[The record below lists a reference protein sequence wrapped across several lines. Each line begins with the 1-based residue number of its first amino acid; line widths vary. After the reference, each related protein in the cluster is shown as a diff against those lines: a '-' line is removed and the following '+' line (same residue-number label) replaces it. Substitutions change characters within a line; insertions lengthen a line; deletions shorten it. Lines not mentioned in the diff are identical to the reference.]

1 MSIVPNIL
9 FMMKVERKATLKA
22 NRDKERRRILAR
34 VKAML
39 KEKAKQDAERKAEAK
54 RKAAEAKREAEYK
67 ARIAL
72 VEQKVRD
79 GKPLSREE
87 EQLYFKIVER
97 RRQRKL
103 RDRETRQSNEDWQRK
118 VELHNYELELGL
130 FIN

>member
-1 MSIVPNIL
+1 MSILQKIL
-9 FMMKVERKATLKA
+9 FDMKVEREAIFEAK
-22 NRDKERRRILAR
+22 RERERRRTLAR

-39 KEKAKQDAERKAEAK
+39 KAKAKLDAKRKAEAK
-54 RKAAEAKREAEYK
+54 HKAECK
-67 ARIAL
+67 ARIAV

-79 GKPLSREE
+79 GKPLSHKEE
-87 EQLYFKIVER
+87 NLYFTICER
-97 RRQRKL
+97 RRQKKL